1 MISEVS
7 TFPSFGLVSPISTG
21 SHNDMDYYTFLN
33 SAIAITPY
41 LKDMFKIGY
50 SYQNPKYIFDAIRSL
65 GKICEN
71 KMFEATKNVN
81 THKGMIFLMG
91 VTIASIGKVIYE
103 KKNFE
108 GINIIIKN
116 MVEDIL
122 DDFKDL
128 DKKEQ
133 LTHGEKLYLEYG
145 FTGIR
150 GQVKNG
156 LAVLFDNIIE
166 KYANSNLKEN
176 DLYTQILLEL
186 MSIVEDSTIVY
197 RHDINTLKK
206 VQNDAK
212 SILNIGGVYTK
223 KGKKKCNELEKV
235 YIKERISPGGC
246 ADLLAVSILLID
258 IKNSHILN

>member
-1 MISEVS
+1 MIEIEENHILGRCLDIDVYRIKDNKVMGISRSDLFKSPRKCFICDLDAKICSRSQTHSIEEIKKYFEKAYFRYKEQEKKSEKLGYEISQKALKAMISEVS

-116 MVEDIL
+116 IMEV
-122 DDFKDL
+122 FK
-128 DKKEQ
+128 
-133 LTHGEKLYLEYG
+133 
-145 FTGIR
+145 
-150 GQVKNG
+150 
-156 LAVLFDNIIE
+156 
-166 KYANSNLKEN
+166 
-176 DLYTQILLEL
+176 
-186 MSIVEDSTIVY
+186 
-197 RHDINTLKK
+197 
-206 VQNDAK
+206 
-212 SILNIGGVYTK
+212 
-223 KGKKKCNELEKV
+223 
-235 YIKERISPGGC
+235 
-246 ADLLAVSILLID
+246 
-258 IKNSHILN
+258 